1 MSWLVGMTLASMA
14 AAFIVMRILDY
25 IFAGMGGW
33 ISVVAKPAVHVG
45 VWAAVTAHSGM
56 RAFSERVRGLR
67 HRCRSV
73 QKQLAG
79 EVEMGNP

>member
-14 AAFIVMRILDY
+14 AAFIVMRIFDY
-25 IFAGMGGW
+25 ITSGMGGW
-33 ISVVAKPAVHVG
+33 LSGIIKPIAFVG
-45 VWAAVTAHSGM
+45 TWTAVTTSSGL

-79 EVEMGNP
+79 EVEMENV